1 VIANIKLIFEVISL
15 ILDGLKFIQGE
26 ISEHK
31 YTSAVKKR
39 KENYDKF
46 IAGSRSDRLDVLRDE
61 NEED

>member
-1 VIANIKLIFEVISL
+1 MFANIKIIFEVLSL
-15 ILDGLKFIQGE
+15 LLEGFRFLQGE

-31 YTSAVKKR
+31 YTSAIKKR

-46 IAGSRSDRLDVLRDE
+46 ITGSRSDRLDVLRDE